1 MRGCGV
7 KVNRQPVVGSARQ
20 RCGRRHLPRPCGVE
34 HGIGGA
40 PGVRMATR
48 GKHVHCQGAGS
59 GVSGQFPLTSAAVSM
74 AERSHRNPLL
84 LAALLAAS
92 AARINGG
99 AIIVSVNPAL

>member
-1 MRGCGV
+1 
-7 KVNRQPVVGSARQ
+7 
-20 RCGRRHLPRPCGVE
+20 
-34 HGIGGA
+34 
-40 PGVRMATR
+40 
-48 GKHVHCQGAGS
+48 
-59 GVSGQFPLTSAAVSM
+59 M